1 MALPEPRITAFLR
14 WLAQERRTHFENY
27 DALWQWSIDNPE
39 GFWGAMWD
47 WFDIQTPVE
56 PVVALADGR
65 VPGAVW
71 FPDTQVNYAR
81 QVFRHADEAH
91 GADIPAIVFRNERL
105 QDANRTLRVSWP
117 ELRREVASLAVA
129 LRNMG
134 IGRNDRVAA
143 YLPSTPQTVVAFLA
157 CASLGAIWSICSPDM
172 GAGAVLERFRQIE
185 PKVLIGC
192 DGSTWGGR
200 DHDRRPLLHT
210 LLDGLPSVE
219 HMILWPCLDR
229 DAEAAEFASPER
241 KAWDLRPLLAGNP
254 WGFEPEWLPFDH
266 PLWIVYSSGTSG
278 LPKPIVHGHGGVML
292 EHLKLNVLHNN
303 LGPSVETGDIFHWS
317 TSSGWVMWNLQVGA
331 LLGGTTIALHDGHPA
346 ARTETPDWS
355 LLWRFAAE
363 TGVTHLG
370 AGAAVFT
377 TMSRSGLEP
386 ARVAKLGAL
395 RAVGATGSPL
405 APEVHTWLQTQLP
418 KVGGQ
423 PIWVSSI
430 AGGTDFAGAFVAG
443 LPTLPN
449 PPGEIQCRCLGAAV
463 EAWGPPREDGR
474 GDSLI
479 GEVGELVCTRPM
491 PSMPLYFWKDEG
503 DRRLIESYF
512 EMYPG
517 RDNIGA
523 VWRHGDWIRLV
534 PHPEEGRTG
543 VVILGR
549 SDATLNRRGVRLGST
564 EIYRAVEALPG
575 VADSLIVDVHGP
587 EHPEGELVLFI
598 VPKPGVLLDDTLR
611 ERIRAQIASE
621 VSPHHLPDRMLAAPA
636 IPRTLSGKKME
647 LPVRRMLQGEPAEQ
661 VMSRDAVNP
670 PDIVG
675 WLEDLAAST
684 RPTPSAPPAQAA
696 EAATL

>member
-346 ARTETPDWS
+346 VRTETPDWS

-675 WLEDLAAST
+675 WLEDLAASA
-684 RPTPSAPPAQAA
+684 RPAPAAAPTQPA

>member
-1 MALPEPRITAFLR
+1 MALPEPRITLFLR
-14 WLAQERRTHFENY
+14 WLAQERRLRFEHY
-27 DALWQWSIDNPE
+27 DDLWQWSVDDQDA
-39 GFWGAMWD
+39 FWGALWD
-47 WFDIQTPVE
+47 WFDIESPVE

-71 FPDTQVNYAR
+71 FPGTQLNYAR

-91 GADIPAIVFRNERL
+91 GADIPAIVFRNEML
-105 QDANRTLRVSWP
+105 QDAGRTLRVSWP

-129 LRNMG
+129 MRGMG
-134 IGRNDRVAA
+134 VQRNDRVAA
-143 YLPSTPQTVVAFLA
+143 YLPNAPQTVVAFLA
-157 CASLGAIWSICSPDM
+157 CASLGAIWSVCSPDM

-229 DAEAAEFASPER
+229 DAEADEFAAPGR
-241 KAWDLRPLLAGNP
+241 RAWDLRPLLAGNP
-254 WGFEPEWLPFDH
+254 WNFEPEWLPFDH

-278 LPKPIVHGHGGVML
+278 LPKPIVHGHGGVIL

-303 LGPSVETGDIFHWS
+303 LGPSVDTGDVFHWT

-346 ARTETPDWS
+346 GRADAPDWG

-363 TGVTHLG
+363 TGTTHLG
-370 AGAAVFT
+370 AGAAVLT
-377 TMSRSGLEP
+377 AMSRSGIEP
-386 ARVAKLGAL
+386 TQAADLSAL
-395 RAVGATGSPL
+395 RAVGSTGSPL
-405 APEVHTWLQTQLP
+405 PAEVHAWLQQQLP
-418 KVGGQ
+418 PQDEGR
-423 PIWVSSI
+423 PMWISSI

-443 LPTLPN
+443 LPTLAN

-463 EAWGPPREDGR
+463 EAWGPPQADGR
-474 GDSLI
+474 GEPLTDA
-479 GEVGELVCTRPM
+479 VGELVCTRPL

-512 EMYPG
+512 ETYPG
-517 RDNIGA
+517 HDGVGA

-534 PHPEEGRTG
+534 PHPQEGRTG
-543 VVILGR
+543 AVILGR
-549 SDATLNRRGVRLGST
+549 SDATLNRRGVRLGSA
-564 EIYRAVEALPG
+564 EIYSAVEALPEI
-575 VADSLIVDVHGP
+575 ADSLVVDLHDAGHPDGEIVM
-587 EHPEGELVLFI
+587 LV
-598 VPKPGVLLDDTLR
+598 VPARGAVLDETLAGHIR
-611 ERIRAQIASE
+611 TRIATQ
-621 VSPHHLPDRMLAAPA
+621 VSPHHLPDRILAAPA

-647 LPVRRMLQGEPAEQ
+647 LPVRRMLQGEPADR
-661 VMSRDAVNP
+661 VMSRDAVSP
-670 PDIVG
+670 PEIVD
-675 WLEDLAAST
+675 WLEQLVADQGIP
-684 RPTPSAPPAQAA
+684 RPAGGIM
-696 EAATL
+696 